1 MPTELEQLR
10 KKRTH
15 DSIILH
21 IDRVVSI
28 LLVLVILVQNPKG
41 GGLSSAFGG
50 DSPQMLGGV
59 KKTTDFLDKA
69 TWALVIGLFVLVIG
83 MNLVSTDADVVL
95 EDTLINEQ
103 VEDAMP
109 FQPQMPAAPAGEA
122 APTGEAPVEGMPE
135 SVE

>member
-1 MPTELEQLR
+1 MTALF
-10 KKRTH
+10 
-15 DSIILH
+15 SILIV
-21 IDRVVSI
+21 VVSI

-109 FQPQMPAAPAGEA
+109 FQPQMPVAPAGEA
-122 APTGEAPVEGMPE
+122 APAGEVPVEGMPE

>member
-1 MPTELEQLR
+1 MTALF
-10 KKRTH
+10 
-15 DSIILH
+15 SILI
-21 IDRVVSI
+21 VVISL

-69 TWALVIGLFVLVIG
+69 TWGLVIGLFALVIA
-83 MNLVSTDADVVL
+83 MNMVGGDASEED
-95 EDTLINEQ
+95 DTLLREQ
-103 VEDAMP
+103 VESAIP
-109 FQPQMPAAPAGEA
+109 FQPAPV
-122 APTGEAPVEGMPE
+122 PISTEAPVEEIPVEDLPE

>member
-1 MPTELEQLR
+1 M
-10 KKRTH
+10 
-15 DSIILH
+15 IV
-21 IDRVVSI
+21 VVSI

>member
-1 MPTELEQLR
+1 MTALF
-10 KKRTH
+10 T
-15 DSIILH
+15 IL
-21 IDRVVSI
+21 IVVVSV

-69 TWALVIGLFVLVIG
+69 TWSLVIALFVLVIG
-83 MNLVSTDADVVL
+83 MNMVSTETV
-95 EDTLINEQ
+95 EEQDTILQEQ
-103 VEDAMP
+103 VEDALP
-109 FQPQMPAAPAGEA
+109 FQPSMPAAPAN
-122 APTGEAPVEGMPE
+122 APVEEAPVEGMPE

>member
-1 MPTELEQLR
+1 M
-10 KKRTH
+10 
-15 DSIILH
+15 IV
-21 IDRVVSI
+21 VVSI

-83 MNLVSTDADVVL
+83 MNLVSTDADVVM

>member
-1 MPTELEQLR
+1 M
-10 KKRTH
+10 
-15 DSIILH
+15 IV
-21 IDRVVSI
+21 VVSI

-122 APTGEAPVEGMPE
+122 APTGEVPVEGMPE

>member
-1 MPTELEQLR
+1 MIALF
-10 KKRTH
+10 
-15 DSIILH
+15 SILIV
-21 IDRVVSI
+21 VVSI

-83 MNLVSTDADVVL
+83 MNLVSTDSDVVL

-103 VEDAMP
+103 VQDAMP
-109 FQPQMPAAPAGEA
+109 FQQQIPASEVT
-122 APTGEAPVEGMPE
+122 PTGDAPVEGMPE

>member
-1 MPTELEQLR
+1 M
-10 KKRTH
+10 
-15 DSIILH
+15 IV
-21 IDRVVSI
+21 VVSI

-122 APTGEAPVEGMPE
+122 APTSEAPVEGMPE